1 MGRLFL
7 TLLLLAGC
15 TSYSALER
23 RVVERAYSEPA
34 TAPEYFMHQIESG
47 ATVYEQAVYMY
58 GTGLAHEKLGNKAE
72 AFDDY
77 LSAEALGYDKAA
89 KALQRFK
96 VK

>member
-1 MGRLFL
+1 MARLFL

-15 TSYSALER
+15 TSYSAFER
-23 RVVERAYSEPA
+23 KVIERAYSEPA
-34 TAPEYFMHQIESG
+34 TAPEYFMHQIENG

-77 LSAEALGYDKAA
+77 LSAEALGYNKAA
-89 KALQRFK
+89 EALERLK
-96 VK
+96 TK